1 MTLDS
6 LAEWLRCPV
15 CTEPLSPVER
25 LTLGCASG
33 HRFDVNRRGYLTL
46 VAGNSRLSG
55 DSAEMLASR
64 DRVLESG
71 LYSPVAV
78 ALAEMAV
85 GRAVLDAGVGT
96 GYYLRAVLAANP
108 GAHGLAMDL
117 SPAAVA
123 RAVRPEP
130 GTPGPVIDGLV
141 TDTWRPLPVRDGVCD
156 VVLDVFAPRNLPEF
170 HRVLRLGG
178 NLLVVV
184 PRTEHLAELR
194 AAGRMLDVP
203 PDKASAVI
211 DAAARLFTLREQRAV
226 WETIPLTPEVAD
238 ALVGMGP
245 SAHHRRSDVGALPRT
260 ATLAVDLLWFVSR

>member
-33 HRFDVNRRGYLTL
+33 HRFDVNRRGYVTL

-156 VVLDVFAPRNLPEF
+156 VVLNVFAPRNLPEF

-226 WETIPLTPEVAD
+226 RETIPLTPEVAD